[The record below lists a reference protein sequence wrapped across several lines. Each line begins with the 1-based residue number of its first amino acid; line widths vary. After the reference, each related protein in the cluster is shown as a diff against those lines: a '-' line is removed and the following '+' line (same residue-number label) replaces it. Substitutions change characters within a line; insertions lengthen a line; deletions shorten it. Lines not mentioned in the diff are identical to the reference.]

1 MEPLLTALICLRC
14 ASADCA
20 CGRLAGF
27 AAAAA
32 LAEAA
37 ADATIVG
44 PGDPEQDD
52 VPIIEHLSRYS
63 RGDARLRS
71 RAMRRN

>member
-1 MEPLLTALICLRC
+1 VGPLLSALICLRC

-27 AAAAA
+27 AAEAA

-37 ADATIVG
+37 ADAAIVG
-44 PGDPEQDD
+44 SGDPEQDD
-52 VPIIEHLSRYS
+52 AAIIELTSLLLAR
-63 RGDARLRS
+63 RCEAEKPGDAP
-71 RAMRRN
+71 